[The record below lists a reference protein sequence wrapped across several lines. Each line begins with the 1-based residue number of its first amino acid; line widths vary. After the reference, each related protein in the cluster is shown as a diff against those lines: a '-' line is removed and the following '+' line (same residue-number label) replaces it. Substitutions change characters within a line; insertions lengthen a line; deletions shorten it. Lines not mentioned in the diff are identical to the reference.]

1 MRAVRITYIRDHS
14 VYEAFQK
21 YGLDDGDS
29 PFASLVLGRVISVLE
44 DLGCQVVQMGGLHNQ
59 AIAMLSLPDGRTVNV
74 AGAAESIGLDIEDG
88 PEAVRQ
94 ALLSAGL
101 QDVVEALDR
110 LDQTEI
116 SGTGRDDL
124 PSVVLLRH
132 PNQGDVMD
140 VRLFPSPA
148 GAARFALAAEEQGED
163 VEILAPLPPGE
174 RTTTRRYHQVLDE
187 EEVERLAGREE
198 D

>member
-1 MRAVRITYIRDHS
+1 MKIIYIRDHS

-29 PFASLVLGRVISVLE
+29 PFAGLVLGRVISVLE

-59 AIAMLSLPDGRTVNV
+59 AIAMLTLPDGRSVDV
-74 AGAAESIGLDIEDG
+74 AGVAESMGLDIEDG

-116 SGTGRDDL
+116 SGMGGGDL

-148 GAARFALAAEEQGED
+148 AAARFVLAAQEEGED
-163 VEILAPLPPGE
+163 VELLAPLPPGE
-174 RTTTRRYHQVLDE
+174 RTMTRRYCQVLDE
-187 EEVERLAGREE
+187 EDVERLAGREE

>member
-1 MRAVRITYIRDHS
+1 VRITYIRDHS

-29 PFASLVLGRVISVLE
+29 PFADLVLGRVISVLE
-44 DLGCQVVQMGGLHNQ
+44 GMGYRVLQMGGLHNQ
-59 AIAMLSLPDGRTVNV
+59 AIAMLTLPDGRTVSL

-110 LDQTEI
+110 LDQREI
-116 SGTGRDDL
+116 SGMGGDDL

-148 GAARFALAAEEQGED
+148 AAARFALAAEEQGED
-163 VEILAPLPPGE
+163 VELLVPLPPGE
-174 RTTTRRYHQVLDE
+174 HTTTRRYRQVVDE
-187 EEVERLAGREE
+187 EEVEGLAGREE